1 MNKQEIYALLQK
13 NKLWYE
19 VSEHGR
25 VYDMK
30 KLAALDL
37 PYPEA
42 VAKNVFVHDSKN
54 NYYLITLKGNK
65 RVDLKAFRD
74 KNHTGRLSF
83 ASEQELLEVL
93 KLSAGSVTPLGLLND
108 MDLKVQFY
116 LDQEFLADKQIIGVH
131 PNDNSVTLWLRAQ
144 DLLAIIREHGNSASI
159 IEI

>member
-37 PYPEA
+37 RYPEA

-65 RVDLKAFRD
+65 RVDLKTFRD

-83 ASEQELLEVL
+83 ASEQELSGVL

-108 MDLKVQFY
+108 TDLKVKFY
-116 LDQEFLADKQIIGVH
+116 LDQEFLTDKQIIGIH
-131 PNDNSVTLWLRAQ
+131 PNDNTVTLWMRAQ
-144 DLLAIIREHGNSASI
+144 DLLAIIKEHGNSTNI
-159 IEI
+159 VEI